1 MNITVN
7 GQAREVETNSTLQQL
22 LVALGLDGKPVVI
35 ELNRAAIFPR
45 DFATTIIPADAV
57 IEIVVLA
64 AGG

>member
-7 GQAREVETNSTLQQL
+7 GQAREIETNSTLQQL
-22 LVALGLDGKPVVI
+22 LVALGFDGKPVVI
-35 ELNRAAIFPR
+35 ELNREAIFPR
-45 DFATTIIPADAV
+45 DFATSIMPKDAT